1 MVPWY
6 QVVFYDEDNPLP
18 PEEVRMVFVTK
29 ARWNMLNNDI
39 IKSFSEG
46 PKLYK
51 IINRRS
57 FVTRS
62 ELFAN
67 TYFLMLDIKQVL

>member
-1 MVPWY
+1 MEPCY
-6 QVVFYDEDNPLP
+6 QVVFCDVEKPLP
-18 PEEVRMVFVTK
+18 PEEVRMEFVTK

-39 IKSFSEG
+39 IKSYSEG
-46 PKLYK
+46 PRLYK

-67 TYFLMLDIKQVL
+67 TYFLMLDIKQVV